1 MSVYITACTDR
12 HVRDN
17 NTVSAPPCSLG
28 ALCNSVVMSVSCSV
42 LHSEYLDGLVVLISR
57 YIRHKILSVI
67 TSLFQ
72 RPKTLIIRDE

>member
-1 MSVYITACTDR
+1 MCILPRVLIDMLGIIILYLHPR
-12 HVRDN
+12 VR
-17 NTVSAPPCSLG
+17 LE
-28 ALCNSVVMSVSCSV
+28 LCNSVVMPVSCSV

-67 TSLFQ
+67 TSLSR